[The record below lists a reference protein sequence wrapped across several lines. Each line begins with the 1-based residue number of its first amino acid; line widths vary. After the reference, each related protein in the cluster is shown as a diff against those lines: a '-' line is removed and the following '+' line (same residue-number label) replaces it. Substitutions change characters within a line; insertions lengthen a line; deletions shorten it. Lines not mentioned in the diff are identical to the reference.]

1 MQVDRKSINGHSR
14 CGELQVTQWD
24 VIVVRAVHKLKNYES
39 KLSCTLRNEDRAQFV
54 ENFEDL
60 KSAVQ
65 LEMLHEC
72 LEPYLLLREK
82 EYVEKSA
89 PPKEELIIDVELT
102 VPQKQYYRA
111 IYEQYTA
118 FLYKR
123 NAKDGPRQTNLS
135 MELREWCN
143 HPHLVKGAET
153 EIAKILWEV
162 ALERLW

>member
-1 MQVDRKSINGHSR
+1 M
-14 CGELQVTQWD
+14 
-24 VIVVRAVHKLKNYES
+24 HKLKNYES

-89 PPKEELIIDVELT
+89 PPKEE
-102 VPQKQYYRA
+102 
-111 IYEQYTA
+111 
-118 FLYKR
+118 
-123 NAKDGPRQTNLS
+123 
-135 MELREWCN
+135 
-143 HPHLVKGAET
+143 
-153 EIAKILWEV
+153 
-162 ALERLW
+162 